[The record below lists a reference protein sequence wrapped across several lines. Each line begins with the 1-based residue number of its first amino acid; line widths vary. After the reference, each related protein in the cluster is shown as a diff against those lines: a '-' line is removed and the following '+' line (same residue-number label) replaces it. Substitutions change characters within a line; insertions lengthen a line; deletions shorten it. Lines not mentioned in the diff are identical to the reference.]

1 MTGSSP
7 FRDFVSRVPLDGP
20 VPPVFPCIPWH
31 KDDASLPA
39 HKRGKR
45 PLTTKGWKDYAR
57 THDDLRSFVKAYPD
71 ANIGYA
77 PEPVG
82 LCVIDID
89 GPEGE
94 TALFELELVHGALPK
109 TYEITTPRGRHLY
122 FRGSLPPST
131 SKLAQHID
139 TRGRG
144 SYVLAPGSIVNGA
157 TYRITCETEPAELPA
172 WISQNLSEPIKKHEQ
187 SPLKGTPVD
196 ENTIC
201 AILTCLDPDVTYQ
214 SWRDIV
220 AGIRAA
226 PLKDDTDKVRC
237 RQIAVCWSRGD
248 YWGSPS
254 EKFKEGGREAVD
266 EVFNTMPP
274 KKSGIGFGSLVKS
287 AREKG
292 FDGRVDG
299 FDPKVAFAHLTSS
312 QSNGH
317 FEIIDASDVVP
328 EPIDWFWKGRL
339 ARGKFTILSGAP
351 GQGKSQISLYA
362 AGQISNGGNWVDGGQ
377 APKGRTI
384 ILSSEDGIADTM
396 VPRLMAVGADRSKIH
411 FLRAT
416 IDPSG
421 VAKRRAFSLQ
431 ADLDKLGEMITSYGD
446 VVLVIIDPITS
457 YMGEKTDTHQTS
469 QVRSVLDPLSDWA
482 GRYNVA
488 VLGISHPPK
497 GPQSSALNS
506 VTGSL
511 AFVGVARCVLCAIED
526 TSWPG
531 HSLLLEVKSSVGPP
545 LPGLRYS
552 IESFEI
558 DGQVG
563 EIITSRIAWNTTV
576 PVTITANE
584 ALAAG
589 RAAKREPTK
598 LEQAKQ
604 FLRELLQ
611 DGPMA
616 VKDIEKA
623 AEKEDFSWRT
633 VETAKDL
640 LRVLPQKT
648 GLGGGWVWK
657 LRDQAIQPREE
668 ECFP

>member
-1 MTGSSP
+1 MPQRRKIEEMNEPYP
-7 FRDFVSRVPLDGP
+7 FRDFVLRVPMDGP
-20 VPPVFPCIPWH
+20 TPPVFPCVPWQ
-31 KDDASLPA
+31 KDEPSLAP

-45 PLTTKGWKDYAR
+45 PLTANGWKDYAR
-57 THDDLRSFVKAYPD
+57 THDELRSYAEAFPD
-71 ANIGYA
+71 ANVGYA

-82 LCVIDID
+82 LCVIDVD
-89 GPEGE
+89 GPDGE
-94 TALFELELVHGALPK
+94 NELLELELEHGTLPK
-109 TYEITTPRGRHLY
+109 TREVKTPRGRHIY
-122 FRGSLPPST
+122 FRGTLPPTT
-131 SKLAQHID
+131 SKLAPHID

-144 SYVLAPGSIVNGA
+144 SYVLAPGSVVNGA
-157 TYRITCETEPAELPA
+157 TYHVTCETEPAELPV
-172 WISQNLSEPIKKHEQ
+172 WIGQHLSEPIKKHEP

-196 ENTIC
+196 EKTLL
-201 AILTCLDPDVTYQ
+201 AILACLDPDVSYQ
-214 SWRDIV
+214 PWRNIV

-226 PLKDDTDKVRC
+226 PLKDDTVEVKR

-254 EKFKEGGREAVD
+254 EEFKKKGREAVD

-274 KKSGIGFGSLVKS
+274 KKGGIGFGSLVKS

-292 FDGRVDG
+292 FKGSIDG
-299 FDPKVAFAHLTSS
+299 FDPKIAFAHFTTP

-317 FEIIDASDVVP
+317 FEILNASDVVP
-328 EPIDWFWKGRL
+328 EPIEWFWTGRL

-384 ILSSEDGIADTM
+384 ILSSEDGVADTM
-396 VPRLMAVGADRSKIH
+396 VPRLIAVGADLSKIH
-411 FLRAT
+411 FIRAT
-416 IDPSG
+416 LDPSD

-431 ADLDKLGEMITSYGD
+431 ADLDALGAQIKLYGD

-469 QVRSVLDPLSDWA
+469 QVRSVLDPVSDWA
-482 GRYNVA
+482 DRYNVA

-497 GPQSSALNS
+497 ATQSSALNS

-526 TSWPG
+526 VSWPG

-552 IESFEI
+552 IEGTDI
-558 DGQVG
+558 DGKG
-563 EIITSRIAWNTTV
+563 GKIRTSRIAWNTTV
-576 PVTITANE
+576 PVTISADE

-589 RAAKREPTK
+589 RAAKREPSK
-598 LEQAKQ
+598 LDQSKQ
-604 FLRELLQ
+604 FLREQLQ

-616 VKDIEKA
+616 QKDIQKA
-623 AEKEDFSWRT
+623 AEKEGFCWRT
-633 VETAKDL
+633 IMTAKAEL
-640 LRVLPQKT
+640 GIESRKE
-648 GLGGGWVWK
+648 GLGGGWVWE
-657 LRDQAIQPREE
+657 LA
-668 ECFP
+668 